1 MTCQLI
7 LGVPALEQ
15 ADERDER
22 LGGRRAAAGAQAVH
36 RRGGPEPDGCTLSND
51 ATRHRAR
58 CGCRA
63 LRRISQQLT
72 PYSRA
77 TTACPNGGPN
87 HAVRPRRTEI
97 QRGFTGGSAEPRP
110 RTVHLRVNAPMPPNA
125 WQTRPGSSPRS
136 CVSRPDK
143 SALPCILGAGWPN
156 ASLPARAQP
165 PAGKG
170 FRGYHH
176 LSNRIPLRCFDLA
189 PHSTIRSFGFRF
201 ESESR
206 RYRA

>member
-63 LRRISQQLT
+63 LLRIPQQFMAYL
-72 PYSRA
+72 RA
-77 TTACPNGGPN
+77 TTVSPNASPN
-87 HAVRPRRTEI
+87 HVSSRRRTEI
-97 QRGFTGGSAEPRP
+97 ELGVTGG
-110 RTVHLRVNAPMPPNA
+110 RTKF
-125 WQTRPGSSPRS
+125 G
-136 CVSRPDK
+136 
-143 SALPCILGAGWPN
+143 
-156 ASLPARAQP
+156 
-165 PAGKG
+165 
-170 FRGYHH
+170 RGP
-176 LSNRIPLRCFDLA
+176 SGCA
-189 PHSTIRSFGFRF
+189 
-201 ESESR
+201 
-206 RYRA
+206 